1 MGDRYE
7 DVTIRD
13 YGAAGTPSGRIKPLE
28 AHHLKKGK
36 TIIDPNSGQPCVV
49 ADQPKKSKTGK
60 HGHAKLTSKLSN
72 LFNHKTAQ
80 IMAPGGKLLEE
91 VVVEKVE
98 YCFSYISEG
107 DFEEDELVVISV
119 LDSQDQEVE
128 LKLSKKREDVWKKV
142 KNIITEGEEKEK
154 DIFIMTQEAPYP
166 NKSVK
171 EGYEIYQLVIDAKLA
186 SA

>member
-1 MGDRYE
+1 MGERYE

-13 YGAAGTPSGRIKPLE
+13 YGAAGTPAGRIKPLE

-36 TIIDPNSGQPCVV
+36 MIIDPNSGQPCVV

-60 HGHAKLTSKLSN
+60 HGHAKLTSKLVN
-72 LFNHKTAQ
+72 LFNHKSAQ

-98 YCFSYISEG
+98 YCFSYVSEG
-107 DFEEDELVVISV
+107 DLDEDELVCISV

-128 LKLSKKREDVWKKV
+128 LKLSKKREAVWNKV
-142 KNIITEGEEKEK
+142 KNVITEGEANER
-154 DIFIMTQEAPYP
+154 DIFIMTQEAPFP
-166 NKSVK
+166 NKNVK
-171 EGYEIYQLVIDAKLA
+171 EGYEIYQLVIDAKLGA
-186 SA
+186 A